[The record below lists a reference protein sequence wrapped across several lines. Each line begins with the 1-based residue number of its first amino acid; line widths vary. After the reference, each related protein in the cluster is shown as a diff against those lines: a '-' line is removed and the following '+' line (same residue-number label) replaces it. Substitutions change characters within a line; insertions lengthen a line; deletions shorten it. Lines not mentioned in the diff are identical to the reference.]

1 MQIPRTSSCAKVS
14 NKINEYKVQSKWNQN
29 PLPTLQERQA
39 AMVEAGTV
47 IAIVI
52 AVIIIG
58 AIGYV
63 IYDRR
68 FRGRGRPAFRSTS
81 RPYGR
86 TTPEGEPLEGYDQG
100 RSIRS
105 LARIGVPVIVGVIV
119 LVVVLAASIKIVE
132 AGHRGVLLHFE
143 AVDTAVSLNE
153 GIHFV
158 TPFRDNVIPVE
169 VRTQK
174 IVESAASASKDLQDV
189 RTEVALNYHVSPD
202 NAQVLYQ
209 QLGFEYAAR
218 VISPAIQESVKQV
231 TARFNAEELIT
242 KRETV
247 KTEIEQQIK
256 QRLAAYNVLVETISI
271 TEFKF
276 SEQFTRAVEAKVEA
290 EQRALQA
297 NNELRRIQIEAQQAE
312 ARAIGDQ
319 KANIARAEGV
329 RQANILQAQGEAQAI
344 AIIDEQLRNN
354 PRYLEWLKTQQW
366 NGVLP
371 LVTGGGGATPFIEIP
386 TGNSVQATG
395 TSSPTGNSTS
405 TGNTTRGP

>member
-1 MQIPRTSSCAKVS
+1 
-14 NKINEYKVQSKWNQN
+14 
-29 PLPTLQERQA
+29 L
-39 AMVEAGTV
+39 EAGN
-47 IAIVI
+47 
-52 AVIIIG
+52 
-58 AIGYV
+58 
-63 IYDRR
+63 
-68 FRGRGRPAFRSTS
+68 
-81 RPYGR
+81 
-86 TTPEGEPLEGYDQG
+86 
-100 RSIRS
+100 
-105 LARIGVPVIVGVIV
+105 
-119 LVVVLAASIKIVE
+119 
-132 AGHRGVLLHFE
+132 RGVLLKFG
-143 AVDTAVSLNE
+143 AVDTSVSLNE

-158 TPFRDNVIPVE
+158 TPFRDNVVPLE

-202 NAQVLYQ
+202 NAQILYQ

-256 QRLAAYNVLVETISI
+256 QRLGAYNVLVETISI

-297 NNELRRIQIEAQQAE
+297 NNELRRIEIEAQQAE
-312 ARAIGDQ
+312 AKALGEQ
-319 KANIARAEGV
+319 KANIAHAEGV
-329 RQANILQAQGEAQAI
+329 RQANILQAQGESEAI
-344 AIIDEQLRNN
+344 KIIDQQLRNN

-366 NGVLP
+366 DGVLP
-371 LVTGGGGATPFIEIP
+371 LVTGGDGATPFIEIP
-386 TGNSVQATG
+386 SEDSVQAATINP
-395 TSSPTGNSTS
+395 SGNSTS
-405 TGNTTRGP
+405 TGNATQGP